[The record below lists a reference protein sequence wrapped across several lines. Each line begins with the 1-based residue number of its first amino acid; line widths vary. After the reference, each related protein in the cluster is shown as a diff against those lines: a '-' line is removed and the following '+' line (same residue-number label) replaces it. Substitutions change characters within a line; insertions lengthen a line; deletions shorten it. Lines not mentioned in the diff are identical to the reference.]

1 MITWNSKHEDY
12 LNCINI
18 YRFKYS
24 IFVLIYCILQLINLN
39 LSIESNLKWLIYSNQ
54 IVDTFSIKDLISMG
68 QGTIFYHLHSGNY
81 TNLLELPYLNS
92 IFVIGNR
99 NAMFRLN
106 PENLR
111 LLASFELPSKPVTS
125 FCMANTKA
133 PCTETPAFN
142 LLLQTHDKQNIW
154 YCYLYQTIYM
164 SHNII
169 PNVQSARCEI
179 PSPLSLEPESRL
191 VQWENSVY
199 SSLDINRP
207 GVSLMAS
214 DGFLYSSGWFHG
226 AMRIHRS
233 RLPNFD
239 GKANWNQFLATPPDE
254 IFLKESTHFICA
266 FETVNSVYFL
276 IRELKSP
283 QCEARIHNRFVK
295 TSSSSTSA
303 DGNAFSSSSSSSF
316 SKSSTKKTTSINET
330 PVTRLVRICK
340 DDPGGYQ
347 YVNEGEFV
355 TFSKVTLEC
364 KYHQDQALTY
374 YHYYH
379 HKTINKQEQ
388 VNDSLLVTE
397 FSYGYSVAGKWDP
410 LDSKLYVSY
419 QTGMKHP
426 TGDALC
432 VYSLNDIEDA
442 FNSELAPNENSDKTQ
457 TLPNTFENICQKLN
471 SGVLTKLTVDK
482 IRQLPR
488 SHLLRVKHVQPIDN
502 RPLIIRPVPGLPF
515 KQTNLLGWYHIEVDH
530 NDRNVILYLAGKQHI
545 ERYGLFNLS
554 TEDSIE
560 ICPWDQLTIEDFG
573 IENEIITGVYM
584 KHIKP
589 SKEFYVLTSKHVI
602 QLPKFIQLCETI
614 KKSSECINTNLISC
628 KWNNEINKCEM
639 KSRLSLD
646 SSTLK
651 HHLYKENDKNYY
663 ETLLNNNIL
672 SKFSTI
678 NPFFCLFD
686 KNKLKKNINNKLIA
700 YWWKNLQGHIQQK
713 DIITNQQNELIQSN
727 QSPIICMMSTRSTI
741 INQYQNLTCHCQP
754 CTDCIND
761 EIYRMEINNC
771 QIHPSWSLWSPWS
784 SCSSDCDYGIRTRIR
799 RCDSPQPIEIK
810 SSDQNTKTLV
820 TCKHSYNIPVDQN
833 DYSAEVEVQV
843 EHCPQTSQVC
853 SHKVS
858 LSLVPEKQVYH
869 VGEIF
874 LKWSDWSDCSA
885 KCGIGIKTRHLI
897 CSTIMNKWDQSD
909 ISQCTIVNSE
919 IIDSRICENF
929 ICQQEIVHSEW
940 TPWLRVLPNNPHIL
954 KYTAIPGRLNSQVY
968 YEQRLRYSCGV
979 PFESAE
985 DLQLVRKQI
994 VERKC
999 FNIDQKCSSV
1009 SNIINSQTD
1018 EENRILSESIETS
1031 NSIWSSWSEW
1041 SECNQN
1047 CIPIESISSIDQLD
1061 KQQTKFSST
1070 FLYISDQ
1077 YQIRTRKCLSNVCS
1091 QNNRL
1096 DAIID
1101 LRRCPS
1107 KPACK
1112 SGWSCWSDW
1121 SNCFPMIYDHRNK
1134 KPQCQWLNKGGKST
1148 RTRTCI
1154 LTPYDQNPEKQKT
1167 ICSGYEQMKKECI
1180 WFDGDQTGCSMFN
1193 LTNMYLDIPTD
1204 VNTKYDK
1211 ASVWSTWSTWSSCEA
1226 VQTQTNRHN
1235 QLQLTENVL
1244 DPTNPYLLTMRTRQ
1258 CQLINVDIG
1267 EFYSLHHFKTVCSGS
1282 WNQMKTCPN
1291 LALNIA
1297 GAFGYMNKKR
1307 IKYKFTT
1314 LHIIL
1319 IGLLSFVAGTII
1331 ASVGIII
1338 YHWGY
1343 YKRYMNKNNGYSKH
1357 KSINKLKHELHP
1369 ENDMNNLHSNHL
1381 NLSPPPQ
1388 PILTLPIPDIV
1399 TSTMDDI
1406 HDHRK
1411 AHSIVYDSVASQ
1423 DGVTYLEPNRNYQQ
1437 KYNNNQ
1443 LNAYSRL
1450 NYIPS
1455 SYSPDELFYRRE
1467 ATTAVI
1473 TTHVD
1478 GMLRN
1483 DGFWSYP
1490 RTRRMTTLSNPLN
1503 LYGENFPN
1511 SSGQHYHDTLDHHHQ
1526 HHYHS
1531 NLPSQFYSTDID
1543 HLLHSKDNYDNRDK
1557 YLDNVLSTSFSS
1569 YRPSGI
1575 FDRQDIIQ
1583 QQYSQS
1589 PVIMPHNHQK
1599 YRRESHIHNR
1609 TLSTISTQLEP
1620 WYASAAIGLPNS
1632 SSNSNSN
1639 RRLMSDYGTSPID
1652 ISDIHQRHH
1661 EGDGNIH
1668 EESIQFPP
1676 EMPILSERHKIYDV
1690 NSQSR
1695 LVPSISA
1702 YSHHSYGS
1710 NFLDADNRSSV
1721 WSGGDSVPFERPS
1734 NPHLREPNRY
1744 FEHPSSPLLL
1754 APPPPS
1760 HVSPGATSLLPVT
1773 TYCTTP

>member
-1 MITWNSKHEDY
+1 
-12 LNCINI
+12 
-18 YRFKYS
+18 
-24 IFVLIYCILQLINLN
+24 
-39 LSIESNLKWLIYSNQ
+39 
-54 IVDTFSIKDLISMG
+54 
-68 QGTIFYHLHSGNY
+68 
-81 TNLLELPYLNS
+81 
-92 IFVIGNR
+92 
-99 NAMFRLN
+99 
-106 PENLR
+106 
-111 LLASFELPSKPVTS
+111 
-125 FCMANTKA
+125 
-133 PCTETPAFN
+133 
-142 LLLQTHDKQNIW
+142 
-154 YCYLYQTIYM
+154 
-164 SHNII
+164 
-169 PNVQSARCEI
+169 
-179 PSPLSLEPESRL
+179 
-191 VQWENSVY
+191 
-199 SSLDINRP
+199 
-207 GVSLMAS
+207 
-214 DGFLYSSGWFHG
+214 
-226 AMRIHRS
+226 
-233 RLPNFD
+233 
-239 GKANWNQFLATPPDE
+239 
-254 IFLKESTHFICA
+254 
-266 FETVNSVYFL
+266 
-276 IRELKSP
+276 
-283 QCEARIHNRFVK
+283 
-295 TSSSSTSA
+295 
-303 DGNAFSSSSSSSF
+303 
-316 SKSSTKKTTSINET
+316 
-330 PVTRLVRICK
+330 
-340 DDPGGYQ
+340 
-347 YVNEGEFV
+347 
-355 TFSKVTLEC
+355 
-364 KYHQDQALTY
+364 
-374 YHYYH
+374 
-379 HKTINKQEQ
+379 
-388 VNDSLLVTE
+388 
-397 FSYGYSVAGKWDP
+397 
-410 LDSKLYVSY
+410 
-419 QTGMKHP
+419 
-426 TGDALC
+426 
-432 VYSLNDIEDA
+432 
-442 FNSELAPNENSDKTQ
+442 
-457 TLPNTFENICQKLN
+457 
-471 SGVLTKLTVDK
+471 
-482 IRQLPR
+482 
-488 SHLLRVKHVQPIDN
+488 
-502 RPLIIRPVPGLPF
+502 
-515 KQTNLLGWYHIEVDH
+515 
-530 NDRNVILYLAGKQHI
+530 
-545 ERYGLFNLS
+545 
-554 TEDSIE
+554 
-560 ICPWDQLTIEDFG
+560 
-573 IENEIITGVYM
+573 
-584 KHIKP
+584 
-589 SKEFYVLTSKHVI
+589 
-602 QLPKFIQLCETI
+602 
-614 KKSSECINTNLISC
+614 
-628 KWNNEINKCEM
+628 
-639 KSRLSLD
+639 
-646 SSTLK
+646 
-651 HHLYKENDKNYY
+651 
-663 ETLLNNNIL
+663 
-672 SKFSTI
+672 
-678 NPFFCLFD
+678 
-686 KNKLKKNINNKLIA
+686 
-700 YWWKNLQGHIQQK
+700 
-713 DIITNQQNELIQSN
+713 
-727 QSPIICMMSTRSTI
+727 MST
-741 INQYQNLTCHCQP
+741 Y
-754 CTDCIND
+754 
-761 EIYRMEINNC
+761 
-771 QIHPSWSLWSPWS
+771 
-784 SCSSDCDYGIRTRIR
+784 
-799 RCDSPQPIEIK
+799 
-810 SSDQNTKTLV
+810 
-820 TCKHSYNIPVDQN
+820 
-833 DYSAEVEVQV
+833 
-843 EHCPQTSQVC
+843 
-853 SHKVS
+853 
-858 LSLVPEKQVYH
+858 
-869 VGEIF
+869 
-874 LKWSDWSDCSA
+874 
-885 KCGIGIKTRHLI
+885 
-897 CSTIMNKWDQSD
+897 
-909 ISQCTIVNSE
+909 
-919 IIDSRICENF
+919 
-929 ICQQEIVHSEW
+929 
-940 TPWLRVLPNNPHIL
+940 
-954 KYTAIPGRLNSQVY
+954 
-968 YEQRLRYSCGV
+968 
-979 PFESAE
+979 
-985 DLQLVRKQI
+985 
-994 VERKC
+994 
-999 FNIDQKCSSV
+999 
-1009 SNIINSQTD
+1009 IINSQTD

-1112 SGWSCWSDW
+1112 SGWS
-1121 SNCFPMIYDHRNK
+1121 
-1134 KPQCQWLNKGGKST
+1134 
-1148 RTRTCI
+1148 
-1154 LTPYDQNPEKQKT
+1154 
-1167 ICSGYEQMKKECI
+1167 
-1180 WFDGDQTGCSMFN
+1180 FN

-1760 HVSPGATSLLPVT
+1760 HVSPGATSLLPKNELAKLEAQLKSKSELSEGLHLIDFEQLKIENQ
-1773 TYCTTP
+1773 TYNAKIEERNEEICKLKHKISNTVQIMTHVKEKLQAVLEDNINQRKKLDDIETDLKLNRDQLAKMKQTKERLRTENARLRGSCGLLGKNDLLLNYEDVFDSVLNKRHSLEETKRTITNYQIETRGLARKIKNHQNNRTVL